1 MKTNHGKVT
10 FKTYNQSQAMLLP
23 PSLGELIPEEHL
35 VRVVNRVVDEI
46 DLQAL
51 LEKYKG
57 GGTSAYH
64 PRMMLK
70 VL

>member
-10 FKTYNQSQAMLLP
+10 FKTYNQAQVMLMP

-46 DLQAL
+46 DIQAI
-51 LEKYKG
+51 LEKY
-57 GGTSAYH
+57 
-64 PRMMLK
+64 
-70 VL
+70 